1 MAFINAV
8 TCQCRKLEASILKLE
23 LFIGEAYEMFEVALN
38 ERQASRRQKKT
49 KKRDKWKQTTLDG
62 KLIQPKNEHWLDDLF
77 EPTTM
82 LEFEHIETLKK
93 CREKYRNRSNLELW
107 KPQQEHKCYEPS
119 QPVEKEPVEMLINTK
134 FAKSDMELPPYQ
146 YECIQLFERIESAL
160 LTNKKRT
167 NNFDELLKAAQGNF
181 ARRLTQSDFLKIWAL
196 VPDFYTVE
204 SSGYI
209 LIIERTKDS
218 FEWRRERF
226 IEIVKERILT
236 H

>member
-1 MAFINAV
+1 M
-8 TCQCRKLEASILKLE
+8 
-23 LFIGEAYEMFEVALN
+23 
-38 ERQASRRQKKT
+38 
-49 KKRDKWKQTTLDG
+49 
-62 KLIQPKNEHWLDDLF
+62 H
-77 EPTTM
+77 
-82 LEFEHIETLKK
+82 
-93 CREKYRNRSNLELW
+93 
-107 KPQQEHKCYEPS
+107 
-119 QPVEKEPVEMLINTK
+119 INTK

-196 VPDFYTVE
+196 VADFYTVE